1 MSTIPFDLDAHL
13 AAANPDHVREARDGW
28 AENSLRI
35 LLSLGWA
42 IADLAE
48 YHSPRCAAC
57 PILRVTR
64 RRRNEPTDP
73 GARSTRLRFYVD
85 AEGHNL
91 NYSDVV
97 TADDWPDLVVHTD
110 GPRAQ
115 WSANRWFTHVMFGL
129 AEIIDK
135 VRANRER
142 DEREN
147 RESEAHLSSLLAGT
161 GYTKEDIAAQFGHF
175 DVNVSTDERQRF
187 RLHFG
192 SKYIRVSDL
201 WSNEEKVRK
210 VCNLLTF
217 LQQEGWTK

>member
-13 AAANPDHVREARDGW
+13 AAADPDARKARDGW

-35 LLSLGWA
+35 LLSLGWTV
-42 IADLAE
+42 ADLAE

-97 TADDWPDLVVHTD
+97 TANDWPDLVVHTD

-135 VRANRER
+135 VRATRESK
-142 DEREN
+142 ERED
-147 RESEAHLSSLLAGT
+147 RELEAHLASLLTGT
-161 GYTKEDIAAQFGHF
+161 GYTKEDIAAQFSHHF
-175 DVNVSTDERQRF
+175 ELKFSTEDRQKF

-192 SKYIRVSDL
+192 CKYLRVPDQ
-201 WSNEEKVRK
+201 WSNEERVRK